1 MPAVFID
8 MNLDFFSEQLEI
20 IHYFVRWNA
29 GDTKANS
36 SDRVE
41 KLRFLE
47 AIVS

>member
-8 MNLDFFSEQLEI
+8 MNSDFSSEQFEI
-20 IHYFVRWNA
+20 IHYFVCWNA
-29 GDTKANS
+29 GDTKANF
-36 SDRVE
+36 SDRVV